1 MPNPKANKPLTLE
14 QIKAD
19 AMSMGI
25 PARALL
31 DMIYSG
37 GRSAVATTAGLPAD
51 IANTA
56 IGLHNMAR
64 DVRRRK
70 FEGYEPGTIPGGS
83 EDIKGLIPD
92 IAKDPNSNLNKMA
105 DFGGNFAI
113 IPGAG
118 TATAKGAKML
128 GKEIADRVA
137 TGQKLMPGPFAEPQM
152 AMFAV
157 KPKGGSWLNH
167 SPEGFLKGL
176 KSENRLISP
185 SLFEGFEQSAKDPTD
200 PLQERSIRRL
210 REHNNE
216 IAVNNWIDKNL
227 TNYVKNEMGTEHDPI
242 RKLADQG
249 IIHAPIDDSHISGP
263 LIYNKRREANLPEE
277 GFATTELG
285 KKWEKLTDKSIN
297 NAPVKE
303 YLNEDRYQV
312 RGGRLPAQTF
322 KNEAE
327 ANEFIKQVQEKL
339 GDKPFGGEG
348 LTFNKILEKDPFVK
362 TEIGPVHENP
372 WLLKKNP
379 EDTVHHAFDLETL
392 GFDHL
397 MDVLK
402 EDLANGRIQPE
413 DLKNYS
419 IDRAVRRAHEYNED
433 MAKKMAE
440 TAIKQT
446 ESMPVVK
453 EYPSGHK
460 WIELAPEKMPEGYK
474 LPEGYTVTKDDRAD
488 FQNTPWFVK
497 GPHGDI
503 ISGDKGLFYATPE
516 EALKNATEKTHSE
529 NAYQKLADALKYEG
543 DTMGHCVGGY
553 CPDVLEG
560 RSRIFSLRDAKGE
573 PHVTI
578 ETKPNPYPVSGE
590 AFAMLPQ
597 STKAQYGQYVREWRQ
612 RNPDIQ
618 NLTDEHTIQ
627 ALKEAGVPPQPDDIV
642 QIKGK
647 GNKKPV
653 DKYIP
658 MVQNFQR
665 TTGFPIKG
673 DIQNSGFVDTHPE
686 LKKLGESIGLKV
698 PDYLTKDE
706 ENVLHQQVAPHIES
720 MVKNAN
726 DFLDTHPAFEPH
738 RQATREFNDALSKEF
753 STNEPVYTQQEM
765 NELER
770 RSLQSIHP
778 EFPYHFNEIKKVL
791 NNPEEHGEG
800 DPLKTQLY
808 NLGKIDELRNKVGDV
823 PTVQPTVTPNN
834 PQGLAKGG
842 RVKRKVHVAN
852 DLDMMR
858 HEIQMKD
865 SPKGFAG
872 GGIVDKMIGK
882 GVSKLFSAVDK
893 TAAELPR
900 SKGTGK
906 EFIIELSKKPGVK
919 KAELADRNLHEINDL
934 PKMTKDEFQA
944 ELAKRPVPK
953 VYKKILSNDA
963 EPLQIIKHNPD
974 SILDDKHWV
983 VDSNGEPVTAHPFPS
998 REDAESHIENH
1009 EIDENQTH
1017 HEGFKLPGGN
1027 NYQEHL
1033 YKYEPEGQPPFV
1045 ANEHHFGAEP
1055 NVLASA
1061 RTVDRRT
1068 PDGKK
1073 ILHVEEIQSDWH
1085 QDGRKYG
1092 YKDSNPEAK
1101 IEQLKELKQTFDD
1114 LNKRRRILHEQAL
1127 REPEAGL
1134 KFESLMEEANGIT
1147 PKLLELNSQMYDL
1160 DHLTRQNINAVPD
1173 APFKNNWEHMVSK
1186 DLVKHAIDNGY
1197 DAIALTPGKEQAD
1210 RYSLAKQINKL
1221 IYVDTASGTGK
1232 FGEHLHGEPTAGKLQ
1247 AFDHRGNKV
1256 IDEDINPHELPDYIG
1271 KEAASKLLESK
1282 PFDVSENSGF
1292 DGNRWRELANQDL
1305 NIGGEGMKAAYDKR
1319 IPNTF
1324 NDIGKP
1330 YGAEMKLNELP
1341 VLNSGKHYA
1350 NRTIEGDS
1358 FNVMD
1363 GNDNI
1368 ISSHPTQQEA
1378 NIKARELNSTP
1389 LHYMEF
1395 TPEMKQNVATES
1407 LPAYADG
1414 GQVKHPGFINPSLK
1428 LANGS
1433 VTLNPLEFMPNYQ
1446 RGGKVHVTDDLD
1458 MMRHEVHMAGGGS
1471 LTNNVLKKVGQFI
1484 TKAEKVPAVPLSIPR
1499 STPKTLEDI
1508 DKIAT
1513 RVAKQMIGEHVRPEN
1528 STKTVN
1534 LAGRSMRESERIK
1547 GLPYQIQPTGAAQKA
1562 EAYTPQIGDVNVS
1575 IPGDQTISDSILRH
1589 AGDIEDINSIQE
1601 GGSKYGLGKMSLE
1614 HPLFWASGEDPAQMA
1629 QDKITRLAGYYEPN
1643 RVIGQHLAMGP
1654 VSNNFAMHLAD
1665 ANLRATDL
1673 SKMKPEQM
1681 YSFDNIIANGYVKK
1695 NAKTGEYEHI
1705 NFPHWPG
1712 IADPE
1717 SAYKAM
1723 QEDPELRKW
1732 YNSRMKTPDITS
1744 AHGLP
1749 NGLDIQWAITEPALR
1764 NMEVN
1769 LTGLSAGKMVPG
1781 AELTDTANHNTY
1793 NKGIQGLALQPQT
1806 PPAPFEITFP
1816 DATQHVRS
1824 TKNPTDFTGTIQK
1837 VFPHQLVDDQYLN
1850 EVGQYNDLIKKY
1862 TGQKKGG
1869 RVKAKKANKK
1879 ANVQITDNIE
1889 IMRHELSTRG

>member
-19 AMSMGI
+19 AIGMGI

-37 GRSAVATTAGLPAD
+37 GRSAVATTAGLPVD
-51 IANTA
+51 MANTA

-64 DVRRRK
+64 DVRRNK
-70 FEGYEPGTIPGGS
+70 FEEFEPGTIPGGS

-92 IAKDPNSNLNKMA
+92 LAKDPNSNLNKMA

-216 IAVNNWIDKNL
+216 IAVNKWIDKNL

-285 KKWEKLTDKSIN
+285 KKWETATDKNIVN
-297 NAPVKE
+297 IPVKQ
-303 YLNEDRYQV
+303 YLDEDRYQV
-312 RGGRLPAQTF
+312 RGGSLPAQSF
-322 KNEAE
+322 KTEEE
-327 ANEFIKQVQEKL
+327 ANHYMNQVKKVL

-379 EDTVHHAFDLETL
+379 EDIVHESYGLSNL

-397 MDVLK
+397 IDVLN

-433 MAKKMAE
+433 MAKKAE
-440 TAIKQT
+440 EAKAKKV
-446 ESMPVVK
+446 ENMVVHK
-453 EYPSGHK
+453 EYPNGYKMVQLTKPGEFAAESDAMGHSVRGYEPPKGHPDWTPESGDSGYDSYGLGGWEAIKRGDAKVYSLIDNKGNPHTT
-460 WIELAPEKMPEGYK
+460 IEVGNDKHPIGFSTKGYQSFPNDFEYGGIDKK
-474 LPEGYTVTKDDRAD
+474 LPEDQHQAVYNRAKQIFD
-488 FQNTPWFVK
+488 N
-497 GPHGDI
+497 
-503 ISGDKGLFYATPE
+503 
-516 EALKNATEKTHSE
+516 
-529 NAYQKLADALKYEG
+529 LKYE
-543 DTMGHCVGGY
+543 TPMSVMESFNQAANEIVG
-553 CPDVLEG
+553 
-560 RSRIFSLRDAKGE
+560 
-573 PHVTI
+573 
-578 ETKPNPYPVSGE
+578 KPPLNIS
-590 AFAMLPQ
+590 
-597 STKAQYGQYVREWRQ
+597 
-612 RNPDIQ
+612 
-618 NLTDEHTIQ
+618 
-627 ALKEAGVPPQPDDIV
+627 

-647 GNKKPV
+647 GNGKVV
-653 DKYIP
+653 DKYRP
-658 MVQNFQR
+658 Y
-665 TTGFPIKG
+665 IK
-673 DIQNSGFVDTHPE
+673 DFLNSGNWGEVNDLHNVGLQELGGPIDGGAELIPHAEKFGLKLPRFITNKESSDLYGHHLDTVDNPNPSIPE
-686 LKKLGESIGLKV
+686 SLKKYQG
-698 PDYLTKDE
+698 
-706 ENVLHQQVAPHIES
+706 Q
-720 MVKNAN
+720 
-726 DFLDTHPAFEPH
+726 
-738 RQATREFNDALSKEF
+738 
-753 STNEPVYTQQEM
+753 
-765 NELER
+765 
-770 RSLQSIHP
+770 P
-778 EFPYHFNEIKKVL
+778 E
-791 NNPEEHGEG
+791 G
-800 DPLKTQLY
+800 
-808 NLGKIDELRNKVGDV
+808 
-823 PTVQPTVTPNN
+823 QPTSTPEGI
-834 PQGLAKGG
+834 PTTPPEGLVKGG
-842 RVKRKVHVAN
+842 QVKSKVHVS
-852 DLDMMR
+852 DDPDMMR
-858 HEIQMKD
+858 HEIEMKD
-865 SPKGFAG
+865 GARKFAG

-1033 YKYEPEGQPPFV
+1033 YKHEPEGQPPFV

-1197 DAIALTPGKEQAD
+1197 DGIALTPGKEQAD

-1221 IYVDTASGTGK
+1221 IYVDTASRTGK

-1534 LAGRSMRESERIK
+1534 LAGRSMRESERLK
-1547 GLPYQIQPTGAAQKA
+1547 GLPYQIQPTGTAQKA
-1562 EAYTPQIGDVNVS
+1562 DAYTPQIGDVNVA

-1629 QDKITRLAGYYEPN
+1629 QDKITRLAGYYEPS
-1643 RVIGQHLAMGP
+1643 RVIGQHLGMGP
-1654 VSNNFAMHLAD
+1654 VANNFAMHLAD

-1769 LTGLSAGKMVPG
+1769 LTGFSAGKMVPG

>member
-1 MPNPKANKPLTLE
+1 MPNPKANQQPLDLDR
-14 QIKAD
+14 IKAD

-37 GRSAVATTAGLPAD
+37 GRSAIATTAGLPAD
-51 IANTA
+51 LANTA
-56 IGLHNMAR
+56 IGLHNMAH
-64 DVRRRK
+64 DIRRNK
-70 FEGYEPGTIPGGS
+70 FEGYQPGSISGGS

-92 IAKDPNSNLNKMA
+92 LAKDPNSMLNKMA
-105 DFGGNFAI
+105 STAGDFAV

-118 TATAKGAKML
+118 TAATKGAKML
-128 GKEIADRVA
+128 GQEIADRVA
-137 TGQKLMPGPFAEPQM
+137 TGQRLIPGVGEPQM
-152 AMFAV
+152 AMHV
-157 KPKGGSWLNH
+157 IKPEKGGNWVNKQVNSALDKLKQDTLLKNKTYYYGPEHDKAVEERIKELKDIGSEGGLRVVKHLEDNKDKFKKLGALN
-167 SPEGFLKGL
+167 
-176 KSENRLISP
+176 
-185 SLFEGFEQSAKDPTD
+185 Q
-200 PLQERSIRRL
+200 
-210 REHNNE
+210 
-216 IAVNNWIDKNL
+216 WIDTNL
-227 TNYVKNEMGTEHDPI
+227 KNYVRNDMATPHDPI
-242 RKLADQG
+242 RLG
-249 IIHAPIDDSHISGP
+249 IEERVA
-263 LIYNKRREANLPEE
+263 KVEANNAKEQKKIAKLDEKIAQAKQSGDE
-277 GFATTELG
+277 GAVRTMQAARDNLAIEAEDAYELG
-285 KKWEKLTDKSIN
+285 MKHS
-297 NAPVKE
+297 AHVP
-303 YLNEDRYQV
+303 
-312 RGGRLPAQTF
+312 
-322 KNEAE
+322 
-327 ANEFIKQVQEKL
+327 
-339 GDKPFGGEG
+339 
-348 LTFNKILEKDPFVK
+348 
-362 TEIGPVHENP
+362 HENFRFGDNISRFEGMSTTKP
-372 WLLKKNP
+372 SNAWEFVSDNALDRLNSNRLNDPYEQHYKTISKEQPELLGLKDKNIYSVSDP
-379 EDTVHHAFDLETL
+379 RNFANDL
-392 GFDHL
+392 GFDHVVDTIKQHL
-397 MDVLK
+397 DLPEGDKYHLK
-402 EDLANGRIQPE
+402 PE
-413 DLKNYS
+413 QLKNIS
-419 IDRAVRRAHEYNED
+419 VPQMMERVANQNLEKDIASRNVALQQQEGF
-433 MAKKMAE
+433 
-440 TAIKQT
+440 
-446 ESMPVVK
+446 PVLK

-460 WIELAPEKMPEGYK
+460 WIELKMPDPKIEESHVMGHPSGYPDLHAVIDSK
-474 LPEGYTVTKDDRAD
+474 TGQSVS
-488 FQNTPWFVK
+488 V
-497 GPHGDI
+497 G
-503 ISGDKGLFYATPE
+503 STPE
-516 EALKNATEKTHSE
+516 EAVNLYKREE
-529 NAYQKLADALKYEG
+529 RQKQLEDALTYEG
-543 DTMGHCVGGY
+543 DKMGHCVGGY
-553 CPDVLEG
+553 CPDVLQG
-560 RSRIFSLRDAKGE
+560 NTRIFSLRDKRGE

-578 ETKPNPYPVSGE
+578 E
-590 AFAMLPQ
+590 A
-597 STKAQYGQYVREWRQ
+597 
-612 RNPDIQ
+612 RNPKIYTEDDVLDQ
-618 NLTDEHTIQ
+618 FPGGVTD
-627 ALKEAGVPPQPDDIV
+627 ALKRGDIGAKKYIASKLEELNANSRTPNIH

-647 GNKKPV
+647 GNGAPV
-653 DKYIP
+653 DKYLP
-658 MVQNFQR
+658 MVQDFQR

-673 DIQNSGFVDTHPE
+673 DIQNSGFVNTQPE
-686 LKKLGESIGLKV
+686 LKKFGESIGLKV

-1534 LAGRSMRESERIK
+1534 LAGRSMRESERLK
-1547 GLPYQIQPTGAAQKA
+1547 GLPYQIQPTGTAQKA
-1562 EAYTPQIGDVNVS
+1562 DAYTPQIGDVNVA

-1629 QDKITRLAGYYEPN
+1629 QDKITRLAGYYEPS
-1643 RVIGQHLAMGP
+1643 RVIGQHLGMGP
-1654 VSNNFAMHLAD
+1654 VANNFAMHLAD